1 MRIRLILSLLLL
13 ITFFN
18 PFFNK
23 LSLAASSPERGQ
35 LLYENHCTACHESM
49 IHIRE
54 NHKADSLATVQREV
68 IRWSQELQL
77 GWQDVEIADVSQYLL
92 RTFYSKA
99 SKLEAPQ

>member
-1 MRIRLILSLLLL
+1 MRIQLILSLLLL

-18 PFFNK
+18 E

-77 GWQDVEIADVSQYLL
+77 GWQAVEIADVSQYLL
-92 RTFYSKA
+92 RTFYSEA

>member
-1 MRIRLILSLLLL
+1 MRIQLILSLLLL

-18 PFFNK
+18 ELP
-23 LSLAASSPERGQ
+23 LAASSPERGQ

-77 GWQDVEIADVSQYLL
+77 GWQEVEIADVSQYLL

-99 SKLEAPQ
+99 SKQEAPQ